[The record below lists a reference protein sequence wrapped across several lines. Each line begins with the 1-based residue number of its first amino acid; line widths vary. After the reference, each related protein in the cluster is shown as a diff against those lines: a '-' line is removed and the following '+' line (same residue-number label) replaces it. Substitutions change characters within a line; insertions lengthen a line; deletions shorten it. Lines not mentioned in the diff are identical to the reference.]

1 MKNKSL
7 YLKSTI
13 YLIIGGF
20 ITRSLGFLIKIIYT
34 RIIGT
39 EGISL
44 LTIVM
49 PTYSILLTITSLSL
63 PLALSKLVAEK
74 KTRFVKLM
82 SNATIIVLII
92 NFICTF
98 LIFLFSDFIANSL
111 LHEPTSTGL
120 LKAMSL
126 TFPFVSA
133 SSIIKGY
140 FNGKQ
145 KTLPYMISNIL
156 EQVLRLII
164 IVIVL
169 PILYQ
174 KSVYLAVKGLLLLS
188 IISEIFSIIIF
199 MFFVPKN
206 VSINLSSIKPDFNTQ
221 KDILNI
227 AVPTVSGKVI
237 GNIGYFLEP
246 IILTN
251 LLLLNGYSNEFI
263 LTEYGIYNAYSL
275 SILTMPLFF
284 ITAVSNTIIPEIS
297 KYNSTRN
304 KTMVRKRII
313 QSISAVFFVGIIFSI
328 IIIIFRNP
336 LLQILY
342 KTQNGSNY
350 ILVLAPFFTLFY
362 LENVFYS
369 ILQASGF
376 AKRAMN
382 ISLIGV
388 IIKLLTMS
396 ILCFFKIGMYA
407 LVISEIINIL
417 TVIFLNIKVIKKENL
432 I

>member
-13 YLIIGGF
+13 YLIVGGF
-20 ITRSLGFLIKIIYT
+20 ITKSFGFLIKIIYT

-39 EGISL
+39 EGIKL

-82 SNATIIVLII
+82 SNASIIVLII
-92 NFICTF
+92 NFICIF
-98 LIFLFSDFIANSL
+98 LIFIFSDFIANSL
-111 LHEPTSTGL
+111 LHEPLAKGL

-145 KTLPYMISNIL
+145 KTLPYMISNVL
-156 EQVLRLII
+156 EQILRLII
-164 IVIVL
+164 IVIAL

-188 IISEIFSIIIF
+188 IISEIFSIIVF
-199 MFFVPKN
+199 MFFIPKN
-206 VSINLSSIKPDFNTQ
+206 VSINLDSIKPDFNTQ

-251 LLLLNGYSNEFI
+251 LLLLNGYSNEYI

-304 KTMVRKRII
+304 KTMVKKRII
-313 QSISAVFFVGIIFSI
+313 QSISAVFFVGVIFSI
-328 IIIIFRNP
+328 IIIIFRKP

-342 KTQNGSNY
+342 STQQGSNY

-388 IIKLLTMS
+388 IVKLVSMS
-396 ILCFFKIGMYA
+396 LLCFFKIGMYA
-407 LVISEIINIL
+407 LVISEVINIL